1 MPQKGTPSAWSGHPG
16 LKAIACGGEGY
27 KRTHKGFSWIL
38 GTTQKLHQSNH
49 GIPTKLCP
57 GSIQEVGGEV
67 ITVCRGGG
75 AMIICDKKNIDLPY
89 G

>member
-1 MPQKGTPSAWSGHPG
+1 VAGKDISAP
-16 LKAIACGGEGY
+16 
-27 KRTHKGFSWIL
+27 HKGFSWIL
-38 GTTQKLHQSNH
+38 GTTQKLHESNH

-67 ITVCRGGG
+67 ITACRGGGG
-75 AMIICDKKNIDLPY
+75 AMIMCDKKNIDLPY